1 MIDNHLPFA
10 FDVNAI
16 LYYRDF
22 ARDAIHCS
30 ECLSR
35 IAILDTWRNVH
46 AFVIFDHWSFASQ
59 GIAMESGRKKRTVL
73 TLQQKKEILVCLDQG
88 ELQAT
93 LAKKFG
99 VDKSTICYI
108 KKNADQIRRYV
119 QSRSEQFGPKDAKV
133 MKTAENE
140 LLDAALFLWFLQK
153 RHIGFP
159 LSGPIICAKALELYP
174 KLGGTRDF
182 RASNGTSE
190 LSTLEFIYNGD
201 ETGLYYRALPSR
213 SLAARNERSAPGRKA
228 SKDRVTVMTC
238 ANATGNHRIPILL
251 IGRSQNPRCFRGA
264 SIPLVY
270 RAQRKSWMSRDIFV
284 DWYENTFTPAVEAHQ
299 KIIGKEGNVLLI
311 LDNAP
316 SHAPLTTMETKNGKF
331 TVTFLPPNVTAIL
344 QPMDQGV
351 IVALKRLYRKQLM
364 FRMLCLIEND
374 AAAASGNLSKLID
387 LKDCCLMLSQ
397 AWASVRTSTLRN
409 AWNKLMPIGFGGEPA
424 FMDDSF
430 EIAVLGENLRQDP
443 RFAECDATDIEE
455 WLDCDSEET
464 GNLNLNDEEI
474 IEQVLAAF
482 GEGEG
487 PQEDFEETSDDEEV
501 SDTLSGLRPTPMQAV
516 EAFDTAIRWLRSQ
529 EECEAEDLLR
539 LIRLRDVAS
548 VHGRN

>member
-1 MIDNHLPFA
+1 
-10 FDVNAI
+10 
-16 LYYRDF
+16 
-22 ARDAIHCS
+22 
-30 ECLSR
+30 
-35 IAILDTWRNVH
+35 
-46 AFVIFDHWSFASQ
+46 
-59 GIAMESGRKKRTVL
+59 
-73 TLQQKKEILVCLDQG
+73 
-88 ELQAT
+88 
-93 LAKKFG
+93 
-99 VDKSTICYI
+99 
-108 KKNADQIRRYV
+108 
-119 QSRSEQFGPKDAKV
+119 

-182 RASNGTSE
+182 RASNGWLQKFKSRHGIRE
-190 LSTLEFIYNGD
+190 LEVQGESLSSDAEAAGQFVIKFRAALNIGTFDPEFIYNGD

-284 DWYENTFTPAVEAHQ
+284 DWYENTFIPAVEEHQ

-316 SHAPLTTMETKNGKF
+316 SHPPLTTMETKNGKF

-464 GNLNLNDEEI
+464 GNQNLNDEEI

-487 PQEDFEETSDDEEV
+487 PQEDFEETSEDEEV
-501 SDTLSGLRPTPMQAV
+501 SDTLFGLRPTPMQAV
-516 EAFDTAIRWLRSQ
+516 EAFDTAIRWLRGQ

>member
-1 MIDNHLPFA
+1 
-10 FDVNAI
+10 
-16 LYYRDF
+16 
-22 ARDAIHCS
+22 
-30 ECLSR
+30 
-35 IAILDTWRNVH
+35 
-46 AFVIFDHWSFASQ
+46 
-59 GIAMESGRKKRTVL
+59 MESGRKKRTVL

-119 QSRSEQFGPKDAKV
+119 QSR
-133 MKTAENE
+133 T
-140 LLDAALFLWFLQK
+140 
-153 RHIGFP
+153 
-159 LSGPIICAKALELYP
+159 LELYP

-182 RASNGTSE
+182 RASNGWLQKFKSRHGIRE
-190 LSTLEFIYNGD
+190 LEVQGESLSSDAEAAGQFVIKFRAALNIGTFDPEFIYNGD

-238 ANATGNHRIPILL
+238 ANAT
-251 IGRSQNPRCFRGA
+251 
-264 SIPLVY
+264 
-270 RAQRKSWMSRDIFV
+270 
-284 DWYENTFTPAVEAHQ
+284 AVEEHQ

-316 SHAPLTTMETKNGKF
+316 SHPPLTTMETKNGKF

-351 IVALKRLYRKQLM
+351 IVALNRLYRKQLM

-397 AWASVRTSTLRN
+397 AWASVRTSTSRN

-424 FMDDSF
+424 SW
-430 EIAVLGENLRQDP
+430 
-443 RFAECDATDIEE
+443 T
-455 WLDCDSEET
+455 
-464 GNLNLNDEEI
+464 
-474 IEQVLAAF
+474 
-482 GEGEG
+482 
-487 PQEDFEETSDDEEV
+487 
-501 SDTLSGLRPTPMQAV
+501 
-516 EAFDTAIRWLRSQ
+516 
-529 EECEAEDLLR
+529 
-539 LIRLRDVAS
+539 IRLKS
-548 VHGRN
+548 QFSGRTCDKIQDSPNATRLT

>member
-1 MIDNHLPFA
+1 MSD
-10 FDVNAI
+10 
-16 LYYRDF
+16 
-22 ARDAIHCS
+22 S
-30 ECLSR
+30 EDGDLLSVDR
-35 IAILDTWRNVH
+35 
-46 AFVIFDHWSFASQ
+46 SQ

-119 QSRSEQFGPKDAKV
+119 QSRSEQFGPKDAK
-133 MKTAENE
+133 
-140 LLDAALFLWFLQK
+140 K

-182 RASNGTSE
+182 RASNGWLQKFKSRHGIRE
-190 LSTLEFIYNGD
+190 LEVQGESLSSDAEAAGQFVIKFRAALNIGTFDPEFIYNGD

-270 RAQRKSWMSRDIFV
+270 RAQRKSWMSRYIFV
-284 DWYENTFTPAVEAHQ
+284 TGMRTTFIPAVEEHQ

-316 SHAPLTTMETKNGKF
+316 SHPPLTTMETKNGKF

-351 IVALKRLYRKQLM
+351 IVALNRLYRKQLM

-397 AWASVRTSTLRN
+397 AWASVRTSTSRN

-424 FMDDSF
+424 SW
-430 EIAVLGENLRQDP
+430 
-443 RFAECDATDIEE
+443 T
-455 WLDCDSEET
+455 
-464 GNLNLNDEEI
+464 
-474 IEQVLAAF
+474 
-482 GEGEG
+482 
-487 PQEDFEETSDDEEV
+487 
-501 SDTLSGLRPTPMQAV
+501 
-516 EAFDTAIRWLRSQ
+516 
-529 EECEAEDLLR
+529 
-539 LIRLRDVAS
+539 IRLKS
-548 VHGRN
+548 QFSGRTCDKIQDSPNATRLT